1 MTCRKTETQ
10 GFLVSS
16 AGLKVTPRA
25 SIVPHRRL
33 FVPCDYVPRALCFAL
48 MTHKR
53 QAPR

>member
-1 MTCRKTETQ
+1 MTRRKTETQ

-25 SIVPHRRL
+25 LIVPHRRL
-33 FVPCDYVPRALCFAL
+33 FVPYDYVPRALRIAL
-48 MTHKR
+48 MTHER